1 LVNAKAVVQLNHT
14 ISTTQNHR
22 MQEIKRVEDSTE
34 QEAVK
39 EYVDG
44 LENNIEYFKEWSA
57 IYKTQRDL
65 ARGKVSQLEMR
76 VMQLQEVIR
85 QLRNGAQ

>member
-1 LVNAKAVVQLNHT
+1 MDQNQNQLSLTDNKDV
-14 ISTTQNHR
+14 S
-22 MQEIKRVEDSTE
+22 E

-65 ARGKVSQLEMR
+65 ARGKVSFLEMK
-76 VMQLQEVIR
+76 VLQLTEIIR
-85 QLRNGAQ
+85 QYQNGTM